1 MSIYPNIKE
10 NIEIKGVLGSGGT
23 AKVYDAWDKWA
34 QKRVAVKALF
44 KSRSADD
51 YIKTKFKQ
59 EANIY
64 LDLEHPNIVK
74 LTDFIETKD
83 TYYIVMEYVE
93 GKNLDEYIGTV
104 TGPIVGENLLIIFKQ
119 ILRGVAHAHHL
130 NFNHLDIKPSNIM
143 VNSKKEVKVLDF
155 GISSTKKEKVEKE
168 KRRMGT
174 PMYMSPEQ
182 VNLGEITRLSD
193 IYSLGVTLYHLVTAQ
208 LPYTG
213 QFTLDEIFDKI
224 RFEKLPAIKES
235 YPFSSDAL
243 QEVINKA
250 TEKDPDNRFQSCE
263 EFEVFL
269 EKALHNGG

>member
-83 TYYIVMEYVE
+83 TYYIVMEYVD

-104 TGPIVGENLLIIFKQ
+104 TGPIVGENLLIIFRQ
-119 ILRGVAHAHHL
+119 ILRGVAHAHHQ

-155 GISSTKKEKVEKE
+155 GISSTKDEKVEKE

-182 VNLGEITRLSD
+182 VNLNEITRLSD

-224 RFEKLPAIKES
+224 RFEKLPEIKKS
-235 YPFSSDAL
+235 YHFGSDAL